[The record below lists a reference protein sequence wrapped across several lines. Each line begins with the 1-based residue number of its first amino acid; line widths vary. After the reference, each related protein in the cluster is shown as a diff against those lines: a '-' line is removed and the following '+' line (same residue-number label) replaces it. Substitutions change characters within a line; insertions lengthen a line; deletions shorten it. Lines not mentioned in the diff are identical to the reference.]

1 MSGRGRMMASDEARK
16 ALKDREAAAR
26 ERRAKLMAENARA
39 AQRKA
44 EQVAARLALVKDEP
58 LPDWVG
64 RIEDAKDRASIRD
77 AVDAD
82 EFAARRDR
90 ERLYHQVK
98 AELSRRTQTAE
109 LDVFSAIAR
118 GLVTDGK
125 HLRALAPTKQ
135 IAELGLGRGRNPAVL
150 NRKQLA
156 AACAWHDLWM
166 ESRYGAAAV
175 DPSRVKVDGGGGGDA
190 ELGLIRAAEAA
201 KRLQRLRDVVALD
214 GTHGKT
220 KLELMVFVL
229 EKDQPLANYSLLKIL
244 NVSGRDQLQGAR
256 LLLLTDALSTVARQL
271 GY

>member
-1 MSGRGRMMASDEARK
+1 MSGQGRMMASDEARK
-16 ALKDREAAAR
+16 ALKEREA
-26 ERRAKLMAENARA
+26 ERRAAIARRKAENARA

-44 EQVAARLALVKDEP
+44 EQVSARQVAMKAEP
-58 LPDWVG
+58 LPDWVE
-64 RIEDAKDRASIRD
+64 RLKPEDRARIRD
-77 AVDAD
+77 QVDAD

-90 ERLYHQVK
+90 ERLFHQVK
-98 AELSRRTQTAE
+98 ADLSRRTQTAE

-156 AACAWHDLWM
+156 AACAWHDLCM

-201 KRLQRLRDVVALD
+201 KRLQRLRDVVARD

-229 EKDQPLANYSLLKIL
+229 EKDQPLQNYSLVKIL